1 MTKPS
6 HPPLAWTMPCR
17 VVSIH
22 DGDTVTVE
30 VTRRFEVR
38 LLDCWA
44 PEVHKAAEKECG
56 LAAKA
61 HMESLLKDNP
71 ECVVSIPLH
80 ERRDG
85 YYDPGDATTMGRVL
99 GQIWRRGDPRSL
111 AELMVE
117 AGHAT
122 VTKEKV

>member
-1 MTKPS
+1 MS
-6 HPPLAWTMPCR
+6 QQPPIAWTMPCR
-17 VVSIH
+17 VVGIH

-38 LLDCWA
+38 LLDCWC
-44 PEVHKAAEKECG
+44 PEVHKKDQREAG

-61 HMESLLKDNP
+61 HMESLLADNP
-71 ECVVSIPLH
+71 ECAVSIPLV

-99 GQIWRRGDPRSL
+99 GHIWRMGDRVSL
-111 AELMVE
+111 SERMVA

-122 VTKEKV
+122 ATKGIK